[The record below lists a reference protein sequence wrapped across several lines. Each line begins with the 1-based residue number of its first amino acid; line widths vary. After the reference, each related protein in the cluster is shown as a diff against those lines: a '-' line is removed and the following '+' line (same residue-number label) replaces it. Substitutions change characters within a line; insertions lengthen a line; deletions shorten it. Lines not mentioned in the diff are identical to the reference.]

1 MFEDAVGDKIFRLAG
16 EAADELG
23 TEAYVVGGYVRD
35 YIMGRSCTDLDF
47 VCVGSGIEWAEK
59 VAAKL
64 HGHPQVHVFKNFGT
78 AHIKFDQWELEFVG
92 ARKESY
98 RKDSRKPL
106 VEEGSLEDDQNR
118 RDLTINAMA
127 ICLNKENYGQLLD
140 PFEGIQDLQ
149 NKIIRTPL
157 NPDITFSDDPLRMMR
172 AIRFASCLDFEIDPE
187 TLEGIKRNHQR
198 IKIVSAERITDELN
212 KIIMSDKPS
221 AGFKL
226 LYNTGL
232 LKLIFPEL
240 TALQGVEEKEG
251 IRHKD
256 NFYHTLSVLD
266 NLCPLSDNLW
276 LRWSAIL
283 HDIAKPKTKRFEK
296 GNGWTFH
303 GHEDKGARM
312 VKPIF
317 RRMRLPLNE
326 HMKYVE
332 KIVRLHLRPIVLA
345 KEVVTDSAVRR
356 LIFDAGDDIWD
367 LLALCRSDITSK
379 NEARVK
385 KFLRNL
391 SLVEE
396 KIKDVEER
404 DRIRNW
410 QPPIDGHEIM
420 QIFELKAG
428 REIGI
433 LKNSLK
439 EAILDGEVKNNYNDA
454 LSFVIRKGQDMGLK
468 PIK

>member
-1 MFEDAVGDKIFRLAG
+1 MLEDAVGDKIFRLAG

-23 TEAYVVGGYVRD
+23 AEAYVVGGYVRD
-35 YIMGRSCTDLDF
+35 YIMGRGCTDLDF
-47 VCVGSGIEWAEK
+47 VCIGSGIEWAEK
-59 VAAKL
+59 VSSKL
-64 HGHPQVHVFKNFGT
+64 HGNPIVHVFKNFGT

-98 RKDSRKPL
+98 RRDSRKPL
-106 VEEGSLEDDQNR
+106 VEAGTLEDDQNR

-127 ICLNKENYGQLLD
+127 ICLNKENFGLLID
-140 PFEGIQDLQ
+140 PFGGILDIERRL
-149 NKIIRTPL
+149 IRTPL

-172 AIRFASCLDFEIDPE
+172 AIRFASRLGFDIAPE
-187 TLEGIKRNHQR
+187 TLEGIKRNHER
-198 IKIVSAERITDELN
+198 IEIVSAERITDELN
-212 KIIMSDKPS
+212 KIILSEKPS
-221 AGFKL
+221 TGFKL
-226 LYNTGL
+226 LYNTGIL
-232 LKLIFPEL
+232 QLIFPEL
-240 TALQGVEEKEG
+240 TALYGVEEKDG

-266 NLCPLSDNLW
+266 NLCPLSNDLW
-276 LRWSAIL
+276 LRWSALL
-283 HDIAKPKTKRFEK
+283 HDIAKPKTKRFEE

-332 KIVRLHLRPIVLA
+332 KMVRLHLRPIVLA

-356 LIFDAGDDIWD
+356 LIFDAGDDVWD

-391 SLVEE
+391 DLVEK

-428 REIGI
+428 REIGT

-439 EAILDGEVKNNYNDA
+439 EAILDGEVKNNYDDA
-454 LSFVIRKGQDMGLK
+454 LSFVIRKGREMGLK
-468 PIK
+468 PLK